1 MPDVRSCLL
10 EIFREVLDDPTVV
23 LSDGLGVG
31 AHPDWDSVATVQ
43 IVLAA
48 EADLGVRLTTD
59 EVATLRTASD
69 VVQAF
74 ERALARRA

>member
-1 MPDVRSCLL
+1 MRDVRSCL
-10 EIFREVLDDPTVV
+10 EVIFRDVLDDPTVV
-23 LSDGLGVG
+23 LSDGLAVG
-31 AHPDWDSVATVQ
+31 SHPGWDSVATIQ

-59 EVATLRTASD
+59 EVATLRTAPD
-69 VVQAF
+69 VVEAF